1 MEKSVYRESEFFPEN
16 IKKLIQKLDWAGLYK
31 TVAAM
36 GEENFPPELM
46 MDLLEDEKF
55 LKRLHRIIL
64 DVLHANYSD
73 AYHFRE
79 AYLP

>member
-1 MEKSVYRESEFFPEN
+1 VETSVYRESEFFPEN

-46 MDLLEDEKF
+46 MDLLED
-55 LKRLHRIIL
+55 
-64 DVLHANYSD
+64 
-73 AYHFRE
+73 
-79 AYLP
+79 